1 MSDGLDALQWAADE
15 AGDGDPSQS
24 PAAGPA
30 HGQWQNVNQWSFSE
44 TILSGLF
51 RNSHF
56 EG

>member
-30 HGQWQNVNQWSFSE
+30 HRQWQNVKVSFSE

-51 RNSHF
+51 RNSLF

>member
-30 HGQWQNVNQWSFSE
+30 HRQWQNVNQWSFSE

-51 RNSHF
+51 RNSLF